1 MIFNI
6 KDYKNYK
13 INGVVKINNVFSLKE
28 ILLLKKKIN
37 SYIKNNRSKLKGKDI
52 NFINNQVNS
61 IHLFKDNFF
70 KTFSNQKKIIDLSR
84 FFLKKEPK
92 VRHIEYFA
100 KPKKIG
106 LASPMHQDNYYWN
119 IKDPNCFTIWIAID
133 SANKDNGVVE
143 YLIGSHKKLYSHIP
157 SYAPGSSQKIKNIDI
172 LKKKFKRKTYDLKP
186 GDCLIHHSQ
195 VIHGSKKNLSE
206 FSRRGFTVQIIPKN
220 AKVNIEKF
228 NKYQD
233 SLLKQINLRKI

>member
-1 MIFNI
+1 MNLNA
-6 KDYKNYK
+6 KQYKNYK
-13 INGVVKINNVFSLKE
+13 ISGVIKINSVFSSKE
-28 ILLLKKKIN
+28 ILVLKKNINLYVKEKKI
-37 SYIKNNRSKLKGKDI
+37 KLKGKQI
-52 NFINNQVNS
+52 NFIGNKVNS
-61 IHLFKDNFF
+61 IHFFNDKFF
-70 KTFSNQKKIIDLSR
+70 KNFSNQKKIIDLSR

-92 VRHIEYFA
+92 VRHVEYFA

-133 SANKDNGVVE
+133 SANKENGAVE

-157 SYAPGSSQKIKNIDI
+157 SYAPGSSQKVKNIDI
-172 LKKKFKRKTYDLKP
+172 LKKKFKKKTYDLKP

-195 VIHGSKKNLSE
+195 IIHGSKKNLSE

-220 AKVNIEKF
+220 AKINIKKF

-233 SLLKQINLRKI
+233 SLLKQIKLRKI